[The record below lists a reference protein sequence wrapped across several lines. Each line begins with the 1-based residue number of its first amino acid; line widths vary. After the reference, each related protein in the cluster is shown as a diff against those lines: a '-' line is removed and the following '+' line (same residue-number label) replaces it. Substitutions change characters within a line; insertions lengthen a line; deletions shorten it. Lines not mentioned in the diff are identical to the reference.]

1 MNVVLD
7 RGLEAGR
14 EGGTVTDEVVRLL
27 EPGILVLAG
36 GEVVSADPRAL
47 ELLGIA
53 EGNGLTGRWSEVR
66 ARLEA
71 AGLRLEAG
79 SPGPSEAVEAAEA
92 EIPAAGSG
100 PRRLAF
106 ELRPDGR
113 GGGLLLVR
121 DPAARQALLAELRRA
136 ALLRTLSHIT
146 PAVAHDLRA
155 PINAMVFNIE
165 VLKETIA
172 SGRGSEPG
180 GRDRQLRYV
189 NVLREELSRLH
200 RELEIYI
207 AQISP
212 RGDRDE
218 TLDLRE
224 LVDELATLLT
234 GPARKQMVKVKPVLP
249 ATPVPVTANRF
260 VLRQALLHLAVAAL
274 GTVPRDGLLELDV
287 EARGRQSRVRISG
300 MPGEAGGTG
309 PEPAPGFGVEVA
321 SEGLRAQ
328 LWSAR
333 ALLAAQGGRVRE
345 SGTQGCPCSY
355 EVELGLAQDLEK
367 ERE

>member
-1 MNVVLD
+1 MDVVLD
-7 RGLEAGR
+7 RGLEAER
-14 EGGTVTDEVVRLL
+14 AGGMETDDIARLF

-36 GEVVSADPRAL
+36 GEVASADPRAL

-53 EGNGLTGRWSEVR
+53 GGTGVAGRWSEIR

-71 AGLRLEAG
+71 GGLRLDAG
-79 SPGPSEAVEAAEA
+79 PGSTPGITEA
-92 EIPAAGSG
+92 EVPAAGGG

-113 GGGLLLVR
+113 GGGVLLVR
-121 DPAARQALLAELRRA
+121 DPEVRQALSADLRRA
-136 ALLRTLSHIT
+136 SLLRTLAHIT

-172 SGRGSEPG
+172 SGRGGEPG

-207 AQISP
+207 AQLSP

-224 LVDELATLLT
+224 LVEELATLLT
-234 GPARKQMVKVKPVLP
+234 GPVRKQMAKVKPVVP
-249 ATPVPVTANRF
+249 AAPVRVAGNRF
-260 VLRQALLHLAVAAL
+260 QLRQALLHLAVASL
-274 GTVPRDGLLELDV
+274 GTVPRDGLLELGV
-287 EARGRQSRVRISG
+287 EARGRQARVWIAG
-300 MPGEAGGTG
+300 MPGEAGGAG
-309 PEPAPGFGVEVA
+309 PEPAPGFEVEV
-321 SEGLRAQ
+321 SPDGLLAQ

-333 ALLAAQGGRVRE
+333 ALLAVQGGQARDV
-345 SGTQGCPCSY
+345 TMPGCPLSY
-355 EVELGLAQDLEK
+355 EVELGLAHDPEK
-367 ERE
+367 EKE